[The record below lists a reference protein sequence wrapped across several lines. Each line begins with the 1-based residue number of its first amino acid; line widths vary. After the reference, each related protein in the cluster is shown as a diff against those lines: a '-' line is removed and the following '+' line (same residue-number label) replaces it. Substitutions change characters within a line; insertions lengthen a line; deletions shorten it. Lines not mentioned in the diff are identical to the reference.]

1 MKDSRPY
8 AIDDPD
14 GLYFVTFAT
23 VYWIDV
29 FTRKRYKDMIVD
41 SLKFCQEKKGLELFA
56 WCLMRSAAQSNH
68 LHLIIRAKEGFNL
81 SDILRDFKKF
91 TASQIIRS
99 MQEDPESR
107 KEWMLWLF
115 EQAAK
120 KNTRN
125 TLHQFWQQGNHAEQ
139 IFTEKFGAQKLDYL
153 HNNPVEEGWVEN
165 AWDYLY
171 SSARNYAGEK
181 GLLEV
186 LFL

>member
-1 MKDSRPY
+1 MLLSIGSNQFGGTDN
-8 AIDDPD
+8 IVN
-14 GLYFVTFAT
+14 YF
-23 VYWIDV
+23 
-29 FTRKRYKDMIVD
+29 MIVD

-107 KEWMLWLF
+107 KEWILWLF

-125 TLHQFWQQGNHAEQ
+125 MLHQFW
-139 IFTEKFGAQKLDYL
+139 
-153 HNNPVEEGWVEN
+153 
-165 AWDYLY
+165 
-171 SSARNYAGEK
+171 
-181 GLLEV
+181 
-186 LFL
+186 